1 MKVLVVGATG
11 KLGGEISDKLIAKG
25 HTVRAM
31 VRPTSKPDRVERLR
45 ALGAE
50 LATAEL
56 TDRASLK
63 EACRG
68 VEGVVST
75 AIWRTPSAEDL
86 AGHLY
91 VIEAAKDARVRRF
104 VFVSFTAPVDVECPY
119 RDAKRKV
126 EGRLIESG
134 VEYAIL
140 RPTHFM
146 EAWVGPDEGF
156 EGPRPVWTIYGTGEN
171 KVPWIS
177 RHDVAEFAVQAL
189 ENPSARNRVIDL
201 GGPEHLSP
209 LETVRIF
216 EARIGKK
223 FDVRYISEAD
233 LLRQHLMASTP
244 AEKTSAAL
252 RLNFARGERIPMTDV
267 LRDFP
272 IELRSVEE
280 YAREITATSQK
291 K

>member
-1 MKVLVVGATG
+1 MKVLVIGATG
-11 KLGGEISDKLIAKG
+11 KLGGEISEKLIARG

-45 ALGAE
+45 AVGAE

-56 TDRASLK
+56 TNHASLK

-75 AIWRTPSAEDL
+75 AIWRAPSAEDL

-104 VFVSFTAPVDVECPY
+104 VFVSFTAPVDEEFPY
-119 RDAKRKV
+119 REAKRKV

-146 EAWVGPDEGF
+146 ETWVGPDEGF
-156 EGPRPVWTIYGTGEN
+156 ESPSPVWTIYGSGEN

-189 ENPSARNRVIDL
+189 ENPWARNRIINL

-223 FDVRYISEAD
+223 FDVRHISEEE
-233 LLRQHLMASTP
+233 LLRQYSMASTP
-244 AEKTSAAL
+244 AEKTMAAL
-252 RLNFARGERIPMTDV
+252 CLNFARGDRIPMTDV
-267 LRDFP
+267 LREFP
-272 IELRSVEE
+272 IELRTVEE
-280 YAREITATSQK
+280 YAREVTAMSQK